1 MSQAA
6 LEVRDLGLS
15 LGGKRVL
22 DGLSLRLEAG
32 RIAALIGP
40 SGSGKTALLRVLGG
54 LVPPE
59 AGSAE
64 ICGTDVSDP
73 AARKETGMLVDEAAL
88 WGELSIAGNL
98 EMQGRVLGKAD
109 RRRMGKLM
117 KALEI
122 LPRNTGSRRAGSCP
136 ESIKLRLGAAMALLG
151 QPRLLLLDNI
161 FSGLDS
167 DDAGRLTA
175 LLREETE
182 ERGMATLLTGAFF
195 PALWNVSSDL
205 FCLEVGKITAQYT
218 KEALL
223 ARLPEEPAGADL
235 DALWEALG
243 REGKA

>member
-1 MSQAA
+1 MSQAV

-64 ICGTDVSDP
+64 IGGVPVTDP

-195 PALWNVSSDL
+195 PALWNVSTD
-205 FCLEVGKITAQYT
+205 FFRLEAGKITAQYT
-218 KEALL
+218 KEELL

>member
-1 MSQAA
+1 MSQAV

-54 LVPPE
+54 LVSPE

-64 ICGTDVSDP
+64 IGGVPVTDP

-195 PALWNVSSDL
+195 PALWNVSTD
-205 FCLEVGKITAQYT
+205 FFRLEAGKITAQYT

-243 REGKA
+243 KEGAA

>member
-1 MSQAA
+1 MSQAV
-6 LEVRDLGLS
+6 LEVRNLGLS

-64 ICGTDVSDP
+64 IGGVPVSDP

-195 PALWNVSSDL
+195 PALWNVSTD
-205 FCLEVGKITAQYT
+205 FFRLEAGKITAQYT
-218 KEALL
+218 KEELL

-235 DALWEALG
+235 DALWEAPG
-243 REGKA
+243 REGNA

>member
-1 MSQAA
+1 M
-6 LEVRDLGLS
+6 EVRDLGLS

-22 DGLSLRLEAG
+22 DGLSLRLEEG
-32 RIAALIGP
+32 RIAALVGSP
-40 SGSGKTALLRVLGG
+40 GSGKTALLRVLGG
-54 LVPPE
+54 LVSPE

-64 ICGTDVSDP
+64 ICGADVTNP
-73 AARKETGMLVDEAAL
+73 AARRETGMLVDEPAL

-98 EMQGRVLGKAD
+98 EMQSRILGKVD

-136 ESIKLRLGAAMALLG
+136 ESLRLRLGAAMALLG
-151 QPRLLLLDNI
+151 QPRLLMLDNI

-167 DDAGRLTA
+167 DDAARLTG

-182 ERGMATLLTGAFF
+182 QRGMATLLTGAFF
-195 PALWNVSSDL
+195 PTLWNVSTD
-205 FCLEVGKITAQYT
+205 FFRLEAGKIKAHYT
-218 KEALL
+218 KDELL

-235 DALWEALG
+235 DALWEGLG
-243 REGKA
+243 KEGEA

>member
-1 MSQAA
+1 MSQAV

-64 ICGTDVSDP
+64 IGGVPVSDP
-73 AARKETGMLVDEAAL
+73 AARKETGILVDEPAL

-195 PALWNVSSDL
+195 PVLWNVSTD
-205 FCLEVGKITAQYT
+205 FFRLEAGKITAQYT

>member
-1 MSQAA
+1 MGQTV

-32 RIAALIGP
+32 RTAALIGP

-54 LVPPE
+54 LVSPE
-59 AGSAE
+59 EGSAE
-64 ICGTDVSDP
+64 IGGIDVSDP
-73 AARKETGMLVDEAAL
+73 ASRKETGMLVDEASL

-98 EMQGRVLGKAD
+98 EMQSRILGKVD

-151 QPRLLLLDNI
+151 QPKFLLLDNI

-167 DDAGRLTA
+167 DDAGRFTA

-195 PALWNVSSDL
+195 PTLWHASTD
-205 FCLEVGKITAQYT
+205 FFRLEAGKIKAHYT
-218 KEALL
+218 KEELL

-243 REGKA
+243 KEGEA